1 MKRINYDE
9 LHLNPFTLFDDYYGI
24 VGVGKKEDANIM
36 TISWGQMGILWH
48 KKVVTLYIRES
59 RYTKELLEKYD
70 TVTVSFLDH
79 EKYKKELALCG
90 SITGRGIDKFKACN
104 LNSVSDIDT
113 PYTYVK
119 EAFLVL
125 KAKKIYE
132 TKIDL
137 NNIQD
142 KTIIEKFGL
151 AKDNHFVY
159 VCEIK
164 QFCVDE
170 KYFDEVIKNQ
180 E

>member
-132 TKIDL
+132 T
-137 NNIQD
+137 
-142 KTIIEKFGL
+142 
-151 AKDNHFVY
+151 
-159 VCEIK
+159 IK
-164 QFCVDE
+164 
-170 KYFDEVIKNQ
+170 YKN
-180 E
+180 